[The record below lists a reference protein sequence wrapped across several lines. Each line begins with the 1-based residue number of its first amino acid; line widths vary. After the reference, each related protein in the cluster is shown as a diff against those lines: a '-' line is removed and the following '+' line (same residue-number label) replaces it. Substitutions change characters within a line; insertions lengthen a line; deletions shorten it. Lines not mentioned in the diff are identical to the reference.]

1 MWERFLDLSTRY
13 PLDLLAHLSSLLPI
27 LLGLIRFRQLN
38 RAGIWIWLLFIFF
51 FSKDSYSL
59 WLVLFARS
67 TTFVQNVE
75 AFFQVIFISLI
86 FYWSFE
92 SKRSRQIIV
101 GVLVFSLAGIS
112 YTYSSSNVSTMSMAI
127 VRIVSIGFSLAYFNK
142 VLVDMRIKNILLHTM
157 FWFGAGLLVYASG
170 TFFSMLFSEY
180 WYGDITQVPA
190 EIFDR
195 YWNICQILFIIFC
208 CITSVGLWV
217 SKRDR
222 ENFVDS
228 TRKSQKIAL

>member
-1 MWERFLDLSTRY
+1 
-13 PLDLLAHLSSLLPI
+13 
-27 LLGLIRFRQLN
+27 
-38 RAGIWIWLLFIFF
+38 
-51 FSKDSYSL
+51 
-59 WLVLFARS
+59 
-67 TTFVQNVE
+67 
-75 AFFQVIFISLI
+75 
-86 FYWSFE
+86 
-92 SKRSRQIIV
+92 
-101 GVLVFSLAGIS
+101 
-112 YTYSSSNVSTMSMAI
+112 
-127 VRIVSIGFSLAYFNK
+127 
-142 VLVDMRIKNILLHTM
+142 MRIKNILLHTM

>member
-27 LLGLIRFRQLN
+27 LLGLIRFMQLN
-38 RAGIWIWLLFIFF
+38 RTGIWVWLLFIFF
-51 FSKDSYSL
+51 FSKDTYSL

-75 AFFQVIFISLI
+75 AFFQITAISLI
-86 FYWSFE
+86 FFWSFE
-92 SKRSRQIIV
+92 STRSRRIIV
-101 GVLVFSLAGIS
+101 GVLTVSLAGIA

-127 VRIVSIGFSLAYFNK
+127 VRIVSIGLSLAYFNK
-142 VLVDMRIKNILLHTM
+142 ILVDMRIKNILLHTM
-157 FWFGAGLLVYASG
+157 FWFSAGLLVYASG

-180 WYGDITQVPA
+180 WYGDSTQVPA

-208 CITSVGLWV
+208 CITSVGIWV
-217 SKRDR
+217 SKYDR
-222 ENFVDS
+222 ENFVNN
-228 TRKSQKIAL
+228 TRRSQKIAY